1 MYLLNKQHQLP
12 TDTIKIW
19 LSQFLVRKFI
29 MKNTAVLLCSNIV
42 LQEGEK
48 NSSVQNNSPGSDN
61 NKEQHEAE
69 IWEGK

>member
-42 LQEGEK
+42 LQEGGEK
-48 NSSVQNNSPGSDN
+48 QFCSKQLTRFW
-61 NKEQHEAE
+61 Q
-69 IWEGK
+69 

>member
-19 LSQFLVRKFI
+19 LSQFLVCKFI

-42 LQEGEK
+42 LQEEEK
-48 NSSVQNNSPGSDN
+48 NSSV
-61 NKEQHEAE
+61 
-69 IWEGK
+69 